1 MENFM
6 HCLTLFQIKHCGDWM
21 SNITVIELSCHFYFV
36 LTTTKNVKIMNM
48 DTSRQFSFA
57 YRIVVFAAAEVGRV
71 VVRTLLTCLVAF
83 LGKYE

>member
-6 HCLTLFQIKHCGDWM
+6 HCLTLCQIKHCGDWM
-21 SNITVIELSCHFYFV
+21 SNIITVIELSCHFYFV
-36 LTTTKNVKIMNM
+36 LTTTKNVKIVNM

-57 YRIVVFAAAEVGRV
+57 YRIVVSAAAE